1 MAGRPITKH
10 DLIFSSSRFIPA
22 EWRPHIWVRVLP
34 ALENI
39 IYGANLSNMLSA
51 HKHPI
56 LDVLA
61 WLPYGIFHFAFP
73 FVCAGVIFLFAAP
86 GTLRVY
92 SRTFGYMNLIGVLIQ
107 LFFPC
112 APPCEPSQPCRFPF
126 ACD

>member
-1 MAGRPITKH
+1 M
-10 DLIFSSSRFIPA
+10 
-22 EWRPHIWVRVLP
+22 LP

-51 HKHPI
+51 HKHAV

-73 FVCAGVIFLFAAP
+73 VVCAGVMFLFAAP

-92 SRTFGYMNLIGVLIQ
+92 ARTFGYMNLIGVLIQ

-112 APPCEPSQPCRFPF
+112 APPCEPLPVFLLLPALTPCCRVRGKVRNG
-126 ACD
+126 AR